1 MGKGG
6 FGGGYGG
13 GMKGG
18 ILGREAASWMINEST
33 SEG

>member
-18 ILGREAASWMINEST
+18 ILGREAASWMIYEST